1 MKKYIL
7 IIIINFIT
15 IVHSYSNEITNI
27 EWNILGDIQVT
38 VFSQNSSNK
47 VSCTA
52 FYLPENEKAIG
63 GDFSFYKGSVAQ
75 IVIDVPNSYS
85 KKPISDF
92 KILCY

>member
-15 IVHSYSNEITNI
+15 ISHSLANDITNI

-38 VFSQNSSNK
+38 VFSQNNTGK

-52 FYLPENEKAIG
+52 FYKPENEKAVG
-63 GDFSFYKGSVAQ
+63 GNYSYYRGSVAQ
-75 IVIDVPNSYS
+75 ITIDVPNSYNN
-85 KKPISDF
+85 KLISDF
-92 KILCY
+92 KILCN